1 MKNKNLETSHIVIFT
16 DMDGTLL
23 DRESYSYEKALPAI
37 ELVKSRGIPLVLCS
51 AKTRAEQEL
60 YREMLGISDPFIV
73 EDGGAIYIEEDYFPF
88 LYKQHRVSGNYRVIE
103 FGIPYR
109 DIRRVVSRLAQET
122 GLPLRGYGDM
132 EVHEVAAATGLSA
145 DAARRAMEREYEM
158 QLVADLDR
166 DKTELLKRIL
176 AASGLRTT
184 HGGRFH
190 GVMGHEGKGAA
201 VKHLT
206 ELFRRHRGKIHT
218 VGIGD
223 SGNDLSLL
231 EAVDRPVLVK
241 KIDGTWEKMDIPN
254 LERIDAVG
262 PAGWCEFILGL
273 LS

>member
-1 MKNKNLETSHIVIFT
+1 MKNEHRDISRIVIFT

-23 DRESYSYEKALPAI
+23 DRETYSYEQALPAI

-60 YREMLGISDPFIV
+60 YREALGIRDPFIV

-88 LYKQHRVSGNYRVIE
+88 PYEHHRVSGSYRVIE

-109 DIRRVVSRLAQET
+109 DIRRAVSRVATET

-132 EVHEVAAATGLSA
+132 EVHEVAAATGLSPG
-145 DAARRAMEREYEM
+145 AARRAMEREYEV
-158 QLVADLDR
+158 QIVADFNR
-166 DKTELLKRIL
+166 DKTELLRRTL

-201 VKHLT
+201 VKRLT
-206 ELFRRHRGKIHT
+206 ELFRRYRGEIHT

-223 SGNDLSLL
+223 SSNDLSLL
-231 EAVDRPVLVK
+231 ASVDRPVLVR
-241 KIDGTWEKMDIPN
+241 KIGGTWEKMDVPG

-262 PAGWCEFILGL
+262 PAGWCEFILEL